1 MAARITRRDML
12 KGGAAAMVGAS
23 GTAALA
29 QAEEAAV
36 EWTDEADLVIVGSG
50 VAGLSCAATAY
61 LEELGT
67 AIVLEAAPEGLGGGS
82 SRVCGQGTMIP
93 DTVEDGIAYLTYMC
107 GDYDVDADQIEAWA
121 VNIRENWDWLHKMVG
136 WEPVQMGTS
145 EYPEAPSNEA
155 IKWYGHQG
163 IAKPNG
169 HTWQLFMDVV
179 DDCEIP
185 YYREARAVDFVLDDS
200 GVVMGVLTEDGRAFK
215 ANKAVVMACGGF
227 EYNQTM
233 MNMANTV
240 GFSGI
245 RGTGGWF
252 NRGDGVKMVQSLGA
266 ELWNMNNFSGNRIAI
281 KIVDPKLKKSKVEV
295 GACTGCH
302 DSTALELPAAADLAD
317 SRGNKADP
325 HALPDGEG
333 HSSITCVSCHNLHD
347 AEEKV
352 EETAYDLCYGCH
364 HDEVFECGTCH

>member
-1 MAARITRRDML
+1 
-12 KGGAAAMVGAS
+12 
-23 GTAALA
+23 
-29 QAEEAAV
+29 
-36 EWTDEADLVIVGSG
+36 
-50 VAGLSCAATAY
+50 
-61 LEELGT
+61 
-67 AIVLEAAPEGLGGGS
+67 
-82 SRVCGQGTMIP
+82 
-93 DTVEDGIAYLTYMC
+93 MC

-121 VNIRENWDWLHKMVG
+121 VNIRENWDWLQKMVG

-155 IKWYGHQG
+155 I
-163 IAKPNG
+163 I
-169 HTWQLFMDVV
+169 
-179 DDCEIP
+179 
-185 YYREARAVDFVLDDS
+185 
-200 GVVMGVLTEDGRAFK
+200 
-215 ANKAVVMACGGF
+215 

-333 HSSITCVSCHNLHD
+333 HSSITCVSCHKLHD